1 MFTFLRILS
10 KALETEKDRINERKL
25 TGDEIGVYES
35 ILNYDFTD
43 TDVNSSIVIDTED
56 ADLDIKWDLTRHGK
70 IWTDEEIQN
79 LLDMCFQGKS
89 ILEMLVKSGRKIG
102 PLIRKLNEYGWYFE
116 KVDNNIRLV
125 EYEIVENDFEA
136 QNTINYRPKH
146 FCFGYLQ
153 ITKSWLSTEAMFA
166 FKYPF
171 TDVDKKDLDIE
182 FFHNDNSKTIEINKD
197 FSSYTLH
204 NGGNEIFN
212 STFKIKHPKLG
223 EVTFNTSKPD
233 DYFVNMLYYSKK
245 NKVF

>member
-1 MFTFLRILS
+1 MLTFLRILT

-25 TGDEIGVYES
+25 TSDEIGVYES
-35 ILNYDFTD
+35 VLNYDFID
-43 TDVNSSIVIDTED
+43 TDVNSCIVVDTED
-56 ADLDIKWDLTRHGK
+56 TDLDIKWDLTRHGK
-70 IWTDEEIQN
+70 TWTHEDVQN
-79 LLDMCFQGKS
+79 LLNMCYQGKS

-146 FCFGYLQ
+146 FYFGYLQ

-171 TDVDKKDLDIE
+171 TDIDKKDLDIE

-223 EVTFNTSKPD
+223 EITFNTSKPD
-233 DYFVNMLYYSKK
+233 DYFISMLYYSKK